1 MNHDIRDEVGNWL
14 DSVEPDSQP
23 QVRRFT
29 LRSGRNATDPATA
42 ATQAQAKQARIRILA
57 GRRDARRTAR
67 QALAEV
73 AL

>member
-1 MNHDIRDEVGNWL
+1 MNDTVRHEVGKWL
-14 DSVEPDSQP
+14 DTVEPDSKP
-23 QVRRFT
+23 KVRHFT
-29 LRSGRNATDPATA
+29 LKSGRNATDPATA